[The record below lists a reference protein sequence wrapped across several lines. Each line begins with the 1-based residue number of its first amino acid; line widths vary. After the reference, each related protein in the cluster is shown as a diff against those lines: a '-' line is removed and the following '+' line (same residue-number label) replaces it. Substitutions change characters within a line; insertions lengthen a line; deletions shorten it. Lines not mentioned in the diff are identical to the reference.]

1 MDTQEKVTRVRLVL
15 DRDYQFVATY
25 PDRPSAGA
33 IRLDEEPP
41 LGNGLGPNPAALLAT
56 AVGNCL
62 AASLLFCAR
71 RAHVPIEA
79 LGVTAEAHL
88 VRNDAGRYRVRRIDV
103 ELAPALPAENMA
115 RLERCRQIF
124 EDFCIVTESVRHGI
138 DVRVAVA
145 PEPVAAHLAS

>member
-1 MDTQEKVTRVRLVL
+1 MDTQEKVTRVRLAL

-25 PDRPSAGA
+25 PDWPSAGT

-41 LGNGLGPNPAALLAT
+41 LGSGLGPNPAALLAT

-71 RAHVPIEA
+71 RARVPIEA

-103 ELAPALPAENMA
+103 DLAPALPVEDMA
-115 RLERCRQIF
+115 RLERCKQIF

-138 DVRVAVA
+138 DVHVAVVA
-145 PEPVAAHLAS
+145 EPLAAREAS